1 MFSIHRNG
9 LTARGIGLWIPYDWD
24 LCRTEQSRWGFYS
37 LPVSMPAR
45 ATVLNAFGLCLT
57 IDWKHY
63 KIMR

>member
-24 LCRTEQSRWGFYS
+24 LCRTEQWGFYS

-63 KIMR
+63 RILR